1 MGRRLD
7 VELGRQVRV
16 AGGGGRQL
24 IEHVVVTLG
33 LGLVGDPR
41 LLQEVILAEIHV
53 NINKTV
59 LKLGCNFNHDAMDEV
74 SFIDCLMKFLMM
86 R

>member
-1 MGRRLD
+1 MGGRLD
-7 VELGRQVRV
+7 VELGRKVRV
-16 AGGGGRQL
+16 AGGGSRQL
-24 IEHVVVTLG
+24 IEHVVVALR

-41 LLQEVILAEIHV
+41 LLQKVILAEIHI
-53 NINKTV
+53 NIV
-59 LKLGCNFNHDAMDEV
+59 LILGSNFNHDATDEV

>member
-1 MGRRLD
+1 M
-7 VELGRQVRV
+7 ELGRQVRV

-24 IEHVVVTLG
+24 IEHVVVTLR

-41 LLQEVILAEIHV
+41 LLQEVILAEIHI
-53 NINKTV
+53 NIV
-59 LKLGCNFNHDAMDEV
+59 LILGSNFNHDATDEV